1 MSVRVEHVVP
11 YVAEIVMD
19 RPEARNALS
28 TTQAAALVAA
38 CHEVA
43 ADDQVAAVVLADG
56 TGRAFCAGA
65 DLKERRDFDVGDFRR
80 QRPVLVEMF
89 GALRNL
95 AMPTVAAVDGYALGG
110 GCELALSCDLIVAG
124 AGATFGLPE
133 VGLGLIPGGGGT
145 QLLSRRVGLG
155 RAADLILTGRHVDGE
170 EAYRLGLVER
180 LVPAGTAREAAQT
193 LAQTIAGRSP
203 VAVQAAKSALTV
215 GFDLVL
221 EDGLSLEGECW
232 DKAMRSTDRV
242 EGIEAFGA
250 RREPRWP
257 SREGR

>member
-1 MSVRVEHVVP
+1 MSVRVERVVP

-28 TTQAAALVAA
+28 SAQAQALTAA
-38 CHEVA
+38 CEDVG
-43 ADDQVAAVVLADG
+43 ADDQVAAVVVTDAA
-56 TGRAFCAGA
+56 GRAFCTGA
-65 DLKERRDFDVGDFRR
+65 DLKERRGFDVADFRR

-89 GALRNL
+89 ARIRNL
-95 AMPTVAAVDGYALGG
+95 AVPSVAAVDGYALGG

-124 AGATFGLPE
+124 SHATFGLPE

-145 QLLSRRVGLG
+145 QLLARRVGIG
-155 RAADLILTGRHVDGE
+155 RASDLILTGRHVDAE
-170 EAYRLGLVER
+170 EAYRLGLIER
-180 LVPAGTAREAAQT
+180 LVPAGTARDQARA

-203 VAVQAAKSALTV
+203 VAVQAAQRALNV
-215 GFDLVL
+215 GFDLAL
-221 EDGLSLEGECW
+221 ERGLRVEGECW
-232 DKAMRSTDRV
+232 DEAMSSADRV

-257 SREGR
+257 SRERR